1 MTGSLDC
8 MMGVVPEGKS
18 SHALSRKSQGVR
30 MSAGRVGNAPE
41 DKSSHEA
48 SYASMSNV
56 SPSDGSVISEATSIR
71 GSEWDL
77 ILA

>member
-1 MTGSLDC
+1 

-48 SYASMSNV
+48 SYASMSNT
-56 SPSDGSVISEATSIR
+56 SPSDGRVISEATSIR
-71 GSEWDL
+71 ESEWDL
-77 ILA
+77 ILV